1 MRGRYPSGPEFV
13 DKLHGSALAKERL
26 RVVLETVAGT
36 CRVLEACDRLDI
48 SEPRFDQ
55 IRIEG
60 LQGALTALEP
70 QPAGRRPQ
78 PTVTD
83 EAEVQRLRERIA
95 QLEGERQ
102 AALVRAEIAVA
113 LPQVKAAA
121 EKKTTHPRRRQPPRA
136 KKPS

>member
-13 DKLHGSALAKERL
+13 HKLNGSASAQERL
-26 RVVLETVAGT
+26 KVLLETLAGQ
-36 CRVLEACDRLDI
+36 RRIGEACDRLGI

-55 IRIEG
+55 IRIDS
-60 LQGALTALEP
+60 LQAALSALEP

-83 EAEVQRLRERIA
+83 EAEVERLRQRVA
-95 QLEGERQ
+95 QLEGELH

-113 LPQVKAAA
+113 LPQVGT
-121 EKKTTHPRRRQPPRA
+121 EQKTTRPRRRRRSA

>member
-26 RVVLETVAGT
+26 KVLLETLARERRIGD
-36 CRVLEACDRLDI
+36 ACDRLGI

-70 QPAGRRPQ
+70 RPAGRPPRHAI
-78 PTVTD
+78 TD

-121 EKKTTHPRRRQPPRA
+121 EKKTTHRRRRRSSRA
-136 KKPS
+136 KKPA

>member
-26 RVVLETVAGT
+26 RVLLETVARDRRIGD
-36 CRVLEACDRLDI
+36 ACAYLGI
-48 SEPRFDQ
+48 SAPRFDQ

-70 QPAGRRPQ
+70 QPAGRRPR

-95 QLEGERQ
+95 QLEGELQ

-121 EKKTTHPRRRQPPRA
+121 EKKTTQPRRRQPPRA

>member
-13 DKLHGSALAKERL
+13 NKLNGSASAKERL
-26 RVVLETVAGT
+26 QVLLETLAGE
-36 CRVLEACDRLDI
+36 RRIGEACDRLGI

-55 IRIEG
+55 IRIES
-60 LQGALTALEP
+60 LQAALSALEP
-70 QPAGRRPQ
+70 QPAGRRPR

-102 AALVRAEIAVA
+102 AALVRAEIAVT
-113 LPQVKAAA
+113 LPQVNAGA
-121 EKKTTHPRRRQPPRA
+121 EKKTPRPRRRRRPRA

>member
-13 DKLHGSALAKERL
+13 NKLNGSASAKERL
-26 RVVLETVAGT
+26 QVLLETLAGT
-36 CRVLEACDRLDI
+36 CRVLEACGRLDI

-70 QPAGRRPQ
+70 RPAGRPPRQ
-78 PTVTD
+78 TVTD
-83 EAEVQRLRERIA
+83 EADVQRLRERIA
-95 QLEGERQ
+95 QLEGELQ

-113 LPQVKAAA
+113 LPRVKAA
-121 EKKTTHPRRRQPPRA
+121 EKKTTHPRRRRPPA

>member
-26 RVVLETVAGT
+26 RVLLETVAGT
-36 CRVLEACDRLDI
+36 CRVLEACGRLDL

-55 IRIEG
+55 IRIAS
-60 LQGALTALEP
+60 LQAALSALGP
-70 QPAGRRPQ
+70 QPAGRPPRQ
-78 PTVTD
+78 TVTD
-83 EAEVQRLRERIA
+83 DAEVQRLRDRIA
-95 QLEGERQ
+95 QLQGELQ

-121 EKKTTHPRRRQPPRA
+121 EKKTTHAGRRRSSRA

>member
-13 DKLHGSALAKERL
+13 DKLNGSSSAKERL
-26 RVVLETVAGT
+26 KVLLETLARDRRIGD
-36 CRVLEACDRLDI
+36 ACDRLGI

-70 QPAGRRPQ
+70 RPAGRPPRQ
-78 PTVTD
+78 TVTD

-95 QLEGERQ
+95 QLEGELQ
-102 AALVRAEIAVA
+102 AALVRAEIAVT

-121 EKKTTHPRRRQPPRA
+121 EKKTTHVPRRRSPRA
-136 KKPS
+136 KKPP

>member
-13 DKLHGSALAKERL
+13 DKLNGSATAKERL
-26 RVVLETVAGT
+26 KVLLETLTRDRRIGD
-36 CRVLEACDRLDI
+36 ACDRLGV

-55 IRIEG
+55 IRIAG

-70 QPAGRRPQ
+70 RPAGRPPRQ
-78 PTVTD
+78 TVTD
-83 EAEVQRLRERIA
+83 EAEAQRLHERIA
-95 QLEGERQ
+95 QLEGQLQ
-102 AALVRAEIAVA
+102 AALVRAEIAVT

-121 EKKTTHPRRRQPPRA
+121 GKKTTHMPRRRSPRV

>member
-13 DKLHGSALAKERL
+13 NKLSGSASAKERL
-26 RVVLETVAGT
+26 QVLLETVAGT

-55 IRIEG
+55 IRIES
-60 LQGALTALEP
+60 LQAALSALEP
-70 QPAGRRPQ
+70 QPAGRRPRS
-78 PTVTD
+78 TVTD
-83 EAEVQRLRERIA
+83 EADVQCLRERIA
-95 QLEGERQ
+95 QLEGELQ

-121 EKKTTHPRRRQPPRA
+121 EKKTTRARRHRPPRA